1 MSRLVVTLAVFLV
14 LSGSVKFVTGGIF
27 PPSFYSNLNTGTD
40 DNSVDPQNDESVGTI
55 SEDDFT
61 AMRIEYIKNQILKK
75 LRLKEKPQI
84 AISDLPKPIQDNE
97 NQLLSDH
104 DTDLS
109 MFDDDFYAKTTQAI
123 VLPYEGII
131 WKF

>member
-1 MSRLVVTLAVFLV
+1 MYRVVVTLAVILV
-14 LSGSVKFVTGGIF
+14 LSGSVKLVTGGIF
-27 PPSFYSNLNTGTD
+27 PPSFYSNFNTETD

-55 SEDDFT
+55 SEDDIT

-109 MFDDDFYAKTTQAI
+109 LFDDDFYAKTTQAI

-131 WKF
+131 

>member
-1 MSRLVVTLAVFLV
+1 MSRVVVTLAVFLV
-14 LSGSVKFVTGGIF
+14 LSGSVNLVTGGIF

-104 DTDLS
+104 DMDLS

-131 WKF
+131 